1 MSGKPIGIF
10 LIFSMIDDA
19 TVSKIFDAANILD
32 VVSDFVA
39 LKKRGNNYFGCCPFH
54 NEKTGSFSVSP
65 AKNIYYCF
73 GCHKGGNSVN
83 FIMEHENLPYY
94 EALKYLANKFHIE
107 VTETERTP
115 EEQERHDDRESMMVL
130 NEFAKN
136 YFIRNMTETD
146 EGRAIGYKYFKE
158 RGFNEETIK
167 TFELGYSLLDRK
179 AFTEFAL
186 KSGYQL
192 KYLVSTSNGQTN
204 SGTGLTIKHDDGY
217 TFDRFSG
224 RVMFPIHNIT
234 GKVIG
239 FGGRVLDARTK
250 GVNVKYMNSPQS
262 EIYDKS
268 RSLYGIYQAKASIVK
283 NDKCFLVEGY
293 TDVLSMHQSGIE
305 NVVASNGTALT
316 IEQIRL
322 IKKFT
327 SNVTVLYDGDDAGIH
342 AALRG
347 IDMILAEGLNV
358 KVLLLPDG
366 EDPDSFARNHSSSE
380 LEEFIGANETDFV
393 LFKTRLLLN
402 DAGNDPIK
410 KAELIN
416 DIVASIAVVP
426 DDIKRLLY
434 VKECAK
440 LMDIDEAVLKDAT
453 EKKLNKITY
462 QQLEAA
468 QKERERER
476 RQKELAAQAQTQA
489 QPQQTQIQRPIL
501 NEETALNKRVC
512 ELESELLKYLIRF
525 GNNVLF
531 EVKKESEPTEIV
543 TVSQY
548 ILNEL
553 KINEIVFKNEDCKKM
568 LDIYISAAEQ
578 SHTPDDSLFTQ
589 CHDADVSSFAVKLLV
604 AKNEVSKEFWDKRN
618 RYVPPE
624 QGHLKEMVDITLN
637 HYKFE
642 IAQQEIKNIGKII
655 AQLQTE
661 PDNDEKIAEQ
671 LSKLSVFQRYIIK
684 LGDSLGIVMP
694 RK

>member
-1 MSGKPIGIF
+1 MNF
-10 LIFSMIDDA
+10 NMIDDA
-19 TVSKIFDAANILD
+19 TVSKIFDTASIVD
-32 VVSDFVA
+32 VVSDFVS
-39 LKKRGNNYFGCCPFH
+39 LKKRGNNLFGCCPFH
-54 NEKTGSFSVSP
+54 NEKTASFSVSP

-83 FIMEHENLPYY
+83 FIMEHEQLSYY
-94 EALKYLANKFHIE
+94 DALKYLANKYHIE
-107 VTETERTP
+107 IQETERTP
-115 EEQERHDDRESMMVL
+115 EDQERHDDRESMLIL

-167 TFELGYSLLDRK
+167 TYELGYSLSDRK

-192 KYLVSTSNGQTN
+192 KYLISTANGQTN

-224 RVMFPIHNIT
+224 RVMFPIHNLT

-327 SNVTVLYDGDDAGIH
+327 SNVTVLYDGDEAGIH

-380 LEEFIGANETDFV
+380 LEAFINANETDFV
-393 LFKTRLLLN
+393 IFKTRLLLG
-402 DAGNDPIK
+402 DVGDDPIK
-410 KAELIN
+410 KAGLIN
-416 DIVASIAVVP
+416 DIVATIAVIS

-440 LMDIDEAVLKDAT
+440 LMDIDETVLKGAT

-476 RQKELAAQAQTQA
+476 RQKEMEAQTQTQ
-489 QPQQTQIQRPIL
+489 QPETLTQHPML
-501 NEETALNKRVC
+501 NEETAQAKRYH
-512 ELESELLKYLIRF
+512 ELESDLLKILIKS
-525 GNNVLF
+525 GSEVLF
-531 EVKKESEPTEIV
+531 DVKKDEGSDETV

-548 ILNEL
+548 IFRELN
-553 KINEIVFKNEDCKKM
+553 KDDIVFKDTVCKKTFDFYRSIVDNNM
-568 LDIYISAAEQ
+568 VPE
-578 SHTPDDSLFTQ
+578 DSMFMQ
-589 CHDADVSSFAVKLLV
+589 NHDAEISKFVVDLLMAKDEVSSG
-604 AKNEVSKEFWDKRN
+604 FWDKRN
-618 RYVPPE
+618 RYIPPE
-624 QGHLKEMVDITLN
+624 QGHLYETINRTLYY
-637 HYKFE
+637 YKVE

-661 PDNDEKIAEQ
+661 PDSDDKIAE
-671 LSKLSVFQRYIIK
+671 LMSKLSVYQRYMVE
-684 LGDSLGIVMP
+684 LGKELGIVIL